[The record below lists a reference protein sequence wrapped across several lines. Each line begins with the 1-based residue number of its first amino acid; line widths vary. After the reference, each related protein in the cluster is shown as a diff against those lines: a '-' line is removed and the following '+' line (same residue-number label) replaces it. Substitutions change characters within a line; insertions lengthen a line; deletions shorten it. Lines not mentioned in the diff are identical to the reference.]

1 MKSPASRAVGLSS
14 GGGQGILA
22 DVTRDSDVA
31 FPAGLLFIALLTCIT
46 TAGCRPNTEDF
57 VRVRSSRVALRNV
70 SVVDGTGSPVKDN
83 QTVVI
88 DHGRIAAAGPAGE
101 TPVPPD
107 AQTLDLAGY
116 TVIPGLVGMHDH
128 LFYAADGG
136 RQYISLP
143 RSFAHLYLAAG
154 VTSLRTAGAIELQ
167 KDIAIK
173 REIDEGREVGPKI
186 HLSSP
191 YLGAAPDIATLV
203 RLIDTAADAGVT
215 SLKAY
220 TTLRR
225 DELAAVIGVAHRRGL
240 TVTGHLCAVGFRE
253 AASLGIDSL
262 EHGLLVDTEFHPGKV
277 DDQCPSWAVTASEL
291 AGVNIDSEP
300 IQETIRQLVSRRV
313 AITST
318 LAVFESFFPVPA
330 SIDPRVALLLT
341 RSARRDFE
349 REVTRHRA
357 DERQFTG
364 WQLLL
369 HTEMAFERSFV
380 RAGGRLMAGA
390 DPTGWG
396 GVLAGLADQRNI
408 ELLVEAGF
416 SPEEAI
422 QIATANGADSLGQS
436 AKIGTVTPGKQ
447 ADLVVLR
454 GQLASDIRSIR
465 NVEIV
470 FKDGVGF
477 DSAALMRAE
486 HGKIGLTN
494 WRLWLFAGIFTV
506 LLLLLYFHARL
517 TGSRSSRR

>member
-1 MKSPASRAVGLSS
+1 VC
-14 GGGQGILA
+14 
-22 DVTRDSDVA
+22 
-31 FPAGLLFIALLTCIT
+31 IALLACIAI
-46 TAGCRPNTEDF
+46 AGCRPKPGDF
-57 VRVRSSRVALRNV
+57 VRVQGSRIALKNV
-70 SVVDGTGSPVKDN
+70 SVVDGTGSPVREN

-88 DHGRIAAAGPAGE
+88 DHGRIAAAGPASQ
-101 TPVPPD
+101 TLVPPD
-107 AQTLDLAGY
+107 AQVLDLQGY

-136 RQYISLP
+136 RQYVSLP

-154 VTSLRTAGAIELQ
+154 VTSLRTAGTIELQ
-167 KDIAIK
+167 KDIDIK
-173 REIDEGREVGPKI
+173 REIDEGQEVGPKI

-191 YLGAAPDIATLV
+191 YLNAAPDIATLV
-203 RLIDTAADAGVT
+203 RLIDTVADAGVT

-225 DELAAVIGVAHRRGL
+225 DELAAAIGVAHRRGL

-253 AASLGIDSL
+253 AASLGIDNL
-262 EHGLLVDTEFHPGKV
+262 EHGLVVDTEFHSKKIQ
-277 DDQCPSWAVTASEL
+277 DQCPSWAVTAAEL

-318 LAVFESFFPVPA
+318 LAVFETFAPLPA
-330 SIDPRVALLLT
+330 SIDPRVDLLLT
-341 RSARRDFE
+341 QSARRDFE
-349 REVTRHRA
+349 REVRSYRA
-357 DERQFTG
+357 NEAQFTG

-396 GVLAGLADQRNI
+396 GALAGLADQRNV

-416 SPEEAI
+416 TPEQAI
-422 QIATANGADSLGQS
+422 QIATANGADFLGQS
-436 AKIGTVTPGKQ
+436 GKIGTVTPGKQ
-447 ADLVVLR
+447 ADLVVIR
-454 GQLASDIRSIR
+454 GNLASDIRKIR

-470 FKDGVGF
+470 FKDGVGY
-477 DSAALMRAE
+477 DSATLIRVE
-486 HGKIGLTN
+486 RGNVGVTN
-494 WRLWLFAGIFTV
+494 WRPWVLGGIVTVTV
-506 LLLLLYFHARL
+506 LLMYIHARR
-517 TGSRSSRR
+517 TGSQSSRRSP